1 MMHDHMIEP
10 HHGDDVTVD
19 RKKKKVETTRS
30 ILRSMALNGLK
41 ASGQDKHLQNR

>member
-1 MMHDHMIEP
+1 MHDHMIEP

-19 RKKKKVETTRS
+19 RKKKIETTRS

>member
-1 MMHDHMIEP
+1 MVMMLLLI
-10 HHGDDVTVD
+10 
-19 RKKKKVETTRS
+19 ETTRS